1 MSGVLLDTNALIW
14 TLTDDTRLGDDA
26 RRIVSGT
33 GVVRY
38 SAVSVLEISI
48 KTMLGKLT
56 LPGDLP
62 SALAASGL
70 DELPLTARHATALT
84 DLPDLARHDPFD
96 RMLLAQAH
104 VEQQRLLTADGHL
117 LGLGLPWV
125 IDARR

>member
-1 MSGVLLDTNALIW
+1 MTGVLLDTNALIW
-14 TLTDDTRLGDDA
+14 TLAGDTRLGADA
-26 RRIVSGT
+26 RRIIAGP

-38 SAVSVLEISI
+38 SAVSVLEITI

-56 LPGDLP
+56 LPGDLS

-70 DELPLTARHATALT
+70 HEMALTARHATALT
-84 DLPDLARHDPFD
+84 DFPDLARHDPFD

-104 VEQQRLLTADGHL
+104 VEHQRLLTADDHL
-117 LGLGLPWV
+117 LKLSLPWV